1 MPQAAPC
8 LLPPSITTPPLP
20 RDNRPLDDFYLQEG
34 TRMHTQNV
42 NINTATRKTPER
54 CDQLIISSI
63 IAEQKSLIFRLAG
76 VWVLQLPPEEE
87 EEEISMLVLQLA
99 ENVLLYG
106 VTDWSRK
113 KPMILWGVACF
124 WIQAYGLWNMHGAIW
139 PTG

>member
-1 MPQAAPC
+1 
-8 LLPPSITTPPLP
+8 
-20 RDNRPLDDFYLQEG
+20 
-34 TRMHTQNV
+34 MHTQNV

-113 KPMILWGVACF
+113 KPLILWGVACF
-124 WIQAYGLWNMHGAIW
+124 WIQAQKIALDAYGEAGVRAVEYARSDLADRLANEKYYRDKERTAA
-139 PTG
+139 